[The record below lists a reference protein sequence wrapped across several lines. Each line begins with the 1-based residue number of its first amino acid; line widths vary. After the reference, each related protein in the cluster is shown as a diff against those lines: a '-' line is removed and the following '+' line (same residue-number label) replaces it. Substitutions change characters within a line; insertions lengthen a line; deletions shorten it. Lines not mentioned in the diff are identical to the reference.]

1 MAAGLPAGSA
11 FLAYPFSDMGLLM
24 AVHGKKQKPNPRDSE
39 TEQRRRQIHD
49 KMEQMG
55 LDPEQ
60 RSFIEEMLDDEAPSD
75 ETSR

>member
-1 MAAGLPAGSA
+1 MAA
-11 FLAYPFSDMGLLM
+11 
-24 AVHGKKQKPNPRDSE
+24 HGKKQKPNPRDSE

-60 RSFIEEMLDDEAPSD
+60 RRFIEEMLDDEEDGAPS
-75 ETSR
+75 E